1 MRDNRKSTNIFF
13 FAHGAFFGR
22 SPRFGASGGNA
33 DIFKNVTMIALAA
46 ESNGI
51 EHGHRVR
58 YIDIAVAVNIC
69 GIKRGCRQSF
79 FLCDVIKN
87 KHCVRYI
94 DLSVAVDI
102 AFCKLRQRR
111 LGLGRRRFGFRRSRG
126 ERLRRCRIR
135 RCCRRLG
142 LRRRKKR
149 VGRQCRVNKRAF
161 RSRTVGIFSRKKNER
176 KRKHDQKHRRQ
187 YAKQTFHSF
196 FHSFFLFSCGFLQN
210 FRNSAGNSALLS
222 QNGSLRY
229 VG

>member
-1 MRDNRKSTNIFF
+1 MRNDGKNPNVRFL
-13 FAHGAFFGR
+13 AHNAF
-22 SPRFGASGGNA
+22 SCQCSRFGASGGNA
-33 DIFKNVTMIALAA
+33 DIYKNVTMIALAA

-51 EHGHRVR
+51 EHGHRIR

-69 GIKRGCRQSF
+69 GTKRGCRQPF

-87 KHCVRYI
+87 KHSVGYI
-94 DLSVAVDI
+94 DLSVAVGI

-111 LGLGRRRFGFRRSRG
+111 VGFCRRLFSFRRSRG
-126 ERLRRCRIR
+126 ERLRRGIR
-135 RCCRRLG
+135 RGCRRLG

-149 VGRQCRVNKRAF
+149 VGRQCRVNQRAF
-161 RSRTVGIFSRKKNER
+161 QSRTVGIFSRKKNER

-196 FHSFFLFSCGFLQN
+196 FHSFFPFFLWFLQN